1 MVTQGSSTSETGQ
14 ARSWKKAGL
23 VEECWTSTEVKPCAL
38 EMHARIN
45 TIQGRMHGILTCSLC
60 SPTGHD
66 FCQWIALSVENCKK
80 TCCETVR

>member
-14 ARSWKKAGL
+14 ARSWKKTGL
-23 VEECWTSTEVKPCAL
+23 IEECWTSTEVKPCAL

-60 SPTGHD
+60 SPTGH
-66 FCQWIALSVENCKK
+66 ALLSMDRPVGGKLQTNML
-80 TCCETVR
+80 